1 MQTRKRIEFAE
12 VEVVEHFPTS
22 LLATSAW
29 RSLKLWKEDAGD
41 NLVKLISIPC
51 KSLISEVLAGA
62 TFSSKV
68 PRLVLSQFQANKSIL
83 KTSENLFSPFSI
95 TLKRSKERNWT
106 SMTKTKVWN

>member
-22 LLATSAW
+22 LLAISAW
-29 RSLKLWKEDAGD
+29 RSLKLWKENAGD

-68 PRLVLSQFQANKSIL
+68 PRLVLSRFHANKAIL
-83 KTSENLFSPFSI
+83 KTDSPHLALLEI
-95 TLKRSKERNWT
+95 ALKRSKERNWT
-106 SMTKTKVWN
+106 RMIKTKVRK

>member
-1 MQTRKRIEFAE
+1 MQTRKRIDFAE

-22 LLATSAW
+22 LLAISAW

-68 PRLVLSQFQANKSIL
+68 PRLVLSQFHANKSIL
-83 KTSENLFSPFSI
+83 KTDSPPFSI
-95 TLKRSKERNWT
+95 TLNALLRSKEKNWT
-106 SMTKTKVWN
+106 SMTKTKVRK